1 MADPF
6 AHCGGALG
14 AGRVANRYQGMTDDE
29 YAKHINRVH
38 AWAARN
44 LYPNVEEYVA
54 AEKAYATPPNAVDQV
69 NDGVD
74 QEYAVITKFDELVAK
89 LQNVARTLDEIALAA
104 MEVRP

>member
-14 AGRVANRYQGMTDDE
+14 AGRVDNRYRGMTDEE
-29 YAKHINRVH
+29 YTAFINRMYMSAV
-38 AWAARN
+38 RN
-44 LYPNVEEYVA
+44 TEPPYTPN
-54 AEKAYATPPNAVDQV
+54 PSLPAVDQV

-74 QEYAVITKFDELVAK
+74 QEYTASKKFDELVAK